1 MPISQLELDEAIALS
16 EQNPNDL
23 ELAEAAITISD
34 AFKFE
39 KQQRQDVTRTLFT
52 DPNHGLSSDQ
62 LSDLTNMVNGDEER
76 KYKLFNKRYFEEF
89 GGLPK
94 DQVDLN
100 IDQLINAY
108 GVQEFKKP
116 ISTHKEFHDAIKG
129 DFLAEDQVAAMAR
142 EFTLAKMGPLDSEA
156 QFRERMESVPGYAG
170 REAKWGHEFFRI
182 KDSFESRLDP
192 HRTTVK
198 LLSASLKQRE
208 GVGADRS
215 TLEAATTARE
225 EMLAAPSFEEMTQL
239 VMGVPAEDRK
249 LVIAAAIA
257 ESAND
262 EAGRKSVLQGLLESF
277 DRGVE
282 GGVANIKGTASRSVS
297 IAIQRDIENGVE
309 VPVGKEASPE
319 EYLEAVRLRV
329 LGGEAYE
336 LQAGVMGAVAGKQF
350 ATPSE
355 EVKQQALKFAKDE
368 FEVGEL
374 ADELRSAAQNQIDPI
389 TSDFIAVRGLYS
401 AAQSLPYLATS
412 LARGGFALNSMALA
426 GDSYRS
432 LRERNPTMTAE
443 QAQTISMI
451 AGPAQAYVEQIS
463 GKLLTSRLPAFNRYF
478 NQIIGTT
485 GSIPARFLARTPAIL
500 GAEMVQENVQD
511 ITPFVVQG
519 ALSALS
525 EDMPNVPVELLYKE
539 MLAQQPELFFA
550 VLPLAIMGGG
560 AGAYSDFRNGRELLS
575 SYDELRAQGVSEARA
590 AEIRSLAVRGDLDG
604 AQSLLREEFKT
615 LGQDQKSVQEARA
628 EAIPKLV
635 AEQKAAL
642 KAMQDGIDID
652 ILPAI
657 LNERGKWTLRYK
669 NGETT
674 QYETHKEAM
683 ERFDAIASS
692 ALVSMHI
699 DQVAAARLT
708 TSQIE
713 EGREIKFILSPLR
726 PTTEEIQAQGV
737 ATEEQL
743 AKRKEIEELDKGIT
757 PKDEERRAQVLAGMA
772 ANSSEARVASSY
784 VLGSSQN
791 TEAAPDSFG
800 DRVIRTTARLYAGAT
815 AFTVIE
821 ETAEGDVKFMLQE
834 GGIPRKWLISALRQ
848 WESTTGDAL
857 FRKSI
862 TDDTQVENQ
871 DIVEAYSKMVV
882 SYFAGRAKAGDQG
895 RIFSKEFRK
904 EIADALR
911 GDMGA
916 VMSGY
921 GSFYEAVYRRAAMI
935 EKARKEG
942 TLPADLESFLAKS
955 AGMSPQKVF
964 EREVVKEGE
973 GIAEDMGVEFVDEE
987 TFSTMTPAQ
996 VTPQGKRHAELE
1008 DKFNAGTITEEETA
1022 EAQRL
1027 VDERAKNAGYNQE
1040 AWHYSER
1047 KFKAFDIDFARTA
1060 SDIQA
1065 FFFKDVKDPNKEYGR
1080 NEYHVYLKLENPA
1093 TYAQAVEGFSPAETD
1108 DAGIRQ
1114 RNKLIQQGFDGAI
1127 VSRED
1132 GGMDYAEIIAFNP
1145 NQIKSADPFTGVPL
1159 DQRFD
1164 QTRDEITFSTISDF
1178 SNSRAIPAN
1187 ADTVTVLPDGARLVG
1202 PTTFSIM
1209 SFHGTP
1215 HKIDPREGFRM
1226 DKIGTGEGA
1235 QAYGWGLYFADSIA
1249 VAKEYQEILAGANNR
1264 SLGVQGEGKYIVI
1277 EEQYGDF
1284 AIGFRKSERM
1294 SRQTGLAVEIY
1305 KSGFDSL
1312 SEALDWAKNKK
1323 WITSNAKLALYGN
1336 NGFEQANENDV
1347 FSEGAQIV
1355 AYDPGNL
1362 YTVELLPNEED
1373 LLDWDKPLSEQS
1385 EKVKAAILKIMAG
1398 GDQDLEA
1405 ILDLSPDGMMMMGMI
1420 PSAKGSA
1427 AYATIGD
1434 PQKASERLLAAGI
1447 PGIRYL
1453 DGNSRNTGEGT
1464 YNYVIFDDKLIK
1476 IIEENGVRVD
1486 EGSTFST
1493 ITPDPSEHVF
1503 EAVYLKHEKRFKKA
1517 IRDGRAR
1524 LGVSI
1529 EQFIK
1534 KAVLLH
1540 QPDTAVS
1547 GSVAFAGEEVVVGQG
1562 GVYYP
1567 LLFDALNYFWAS
1579 TENAAKGMAERLNEI
1594 SRANGGKIYMALT
1607 SAPITKLFSS
1617 TTMSSGVVDILA
1629 KVAKYPKRYGLTP
1642 DDVVKIISV
1651 ASSLKL
1657 EKKLKNKKTGVTR
1670 TVVKSFTNS
1679 VPENVSLPKAV
1690 KLIKAELA
1698 ADKSTFDIRHKFVK
1712 SIAAQIAKALA
1723 DKPEQSKRFANLLV
1737 GETNEFAKGPM
1748 RKGKLSEVAILQ
1760 GLGDLLSE
1768 PFLKTFQNVKT
1779 GGYVY
1784 AVIEMDG
1791 EVEAVPSDL
1800 HKSYPFAIRSTSKK
1814 KPTVHLIDKAR
1825 KWHDVVGIKGQ
1836 KGYVAKENYTK
1847 VYPTSGVSSKSY
1859 GTLVFTKPNPKGEE
1873 GVDITS
1879 FSTVTPAADS
1889 RAAKIKKKNSLRIQ
1903 MSRSALTD
1911 AALNQASWRDW
1922 YDEHQEVL
1930 DDFFGDYAPL
1940 FQDILSITSQAASVK
1955 ANVSL
1960 ALRAFGY
1967 YVRGEAFDGTKRGE
1981 ETPGFL
1987 AGVIMN
1993 LDRLRSDKQ
2002 IQGQK
2007 IKAYKASNDGAVDQ
2021 AVIDR
2026 HISRLLFGVETPSA
2040 AQFAK
2045 AQKVLSQIAKE
2056 IGWTAR
2062 QVQAALWAHSIYKS
2076 GKTPESYGA
2085 YLTKLES
2092 KRTLAKRIGDI
2103 AGAGAG
2109 RNADGGG
2116 RGRFAPASTTP
2127 GETTLSVIRPIGDID
2142 SRFTAMF
2149 SPFQRSPELRAKLGE
2164 EMRRRALEISK
2175 VLAPILRANRTAKSI
2190 DEERKQ
2196 RFDALWQEKM
2206 EARISPSELTA
2217 IEAGKLDDAS
2227 TRPILSELLRKKTY
2241 RRKDGRTV
2249 EYWAGSLMSKAEA
2262 KRRGM
2267 DTTSGE
2273 WDDIPEGLP
2282 SYVYG
2287 GGLAPDQAASMFG
2300 FDSIA
2305 DFWSALENE
2314 IASWKNV
2321 EAISERISREIADIT
2336 REARTEAR
2344 AWATQALKERSTIG
2358 SDRATLIGFL
2368 RTLDAIQRTLPVE
2381 VRGKI
2386 GGFVALAKLTTPA
2399 AMLDEIERRVERI
2412 DSELEKYLKK
2422 EAEVRRKKLFKLT
2435 KPKREAGK
2443 KPKGKAGADIH
2454 DLFDRLAEAMLWD
2467 GTKAEGWAT
2476 TLEAQIASGDLSPE
2490 AEAHAKI
2497 EANLVRLFSDWNDT
2511 YIDTGKKGKNGRR
2524 IVKLNSRGAGAARR
2538 TAAVEA
2544 AEEVWK
2550 AGYLAEQTR
2559 IAKERER
2566 RAQIRA
2572 DIIAGTGKLGSRP
2585 ERVAKSQKDAGLSGQ
2600 WKEWFLSLF
2609 NFEQVLGFAFGDNS
2623 KWNQWFSDQQ
2633 RTAENQKL
2641 DEIQTVLDGLDA
2653 LFRKLGGSRLGG
2665 EKLQW
2670 KLSQPSFETKKGG
2683 KMSELEG
2690 ITAIL
2695 MWRQEDGK
2703 RHMAG
2708 KRDENGKITSTW
2720 AYDQAFVDEIQSK
2733 LSAEA
2738 LEVMDYLVDQYAGE
2752 YETLNPIFREING
2765 INLPRNDKYSPLSVK
2780 PQQAPNGQTT
2790 DPVTG
2795 STMSNGSMTPG
2806 SLRTRAQVVA
2816 EPDFRNAIEVF
2827 VGHKK
2832 QLAHWKAYAVF
2843 IRDAQ
2848 GVLGNREVSNSIEA
2862 SSGQEAVRVIRSW
2875 LDLFAQG
2882 GVRDA
2887 GAHLA
2892 LTKALSG
2899 AMGRASAI
2907 QLVGRLGT
2915 LAIQTTQLG
2924 AASAKMPFISYA
2936 SRLSKLLTGRLSW
2949 ADALNSPYIQR
2960 RLAQMPPSVQI
2971 AMEGL
2976 RAGKPNAVKHA
2987 VQRIGRLLA
2996 GTDALFTAGTFAI
3009 VYDYQLTKSLKA
3021 GVDPVTAAEV
3031 ARNEAERIVDE
3042 IAQPTR
3048 QGTRSLFESTTT
3060 NPLGRVAWAFA
3071 SEARKNMALVAYTGA
3086 KRPVGELSRALLYVI
3101 VFNGVLSS
3109 LIRTAWKDLRD
3120 DDEDEDEWS
3129 LQRILL
3135 SVATEPLYGFPGFG
3149 EIAQDAIFAAAGEY
3163 TPSGSILDAP
3173 KKIPTAIVRAPEN
3186 FQMLLEGDLEQPLRD
3201 LETLLM
3207 AGGLFNDNIAA
3218 VSSLAHIVRDAE
3230 ALIRNFTQD

>member
-1 MPISQLELDEAIALS
+1 MPISEEDALGA
-16 EQNPNDL
+16 L
-23 ELAEAAITISD
+23 ALAEANRNNPAVVLKAKDI
-34 AFKFE
+34 AVAYKA
-39 KQQRQDVTRTLFT
+39 QQKAAGLPMFPNQERAREEQYSKIKGFYT
-52 DPNHGLSSDQ
+52 DPNHGL
-62 LSDLTNMVNGDEER
+62 DEETLGFVNETLR
-76 KYKLFNKRYFEEF
+76 GSEDSKYKIFNKKYFEF
-89 GGLPK
+89 HGIPK
-94 DQVDLN
+94 DQVDSQA
-100 IDQLINAY
+100 DQLINAY
-108 GVQEFKKP
+108 GLQEFKKP
-116 ISTHKEFHDAIKG
+116 ISSHREFFDSISA
-129 DFLAEDQVAAMAR
+129 DFKAEKQVEDMAR

-156 QFRERMESVPGYAG
+156 QFRERMASVPGYAG
-170 REAKWGHEFFRI
+170 REAKWRDQFLKNKEF
-182 KDSFESRLDP
+182 LDGK
-192 HRTTVK
+192 RDQYSNDIW
-198 LLSASLKQRE
+198 LLSNGIERKNLEGTVSPVARFSKFGGAEEPTEAGLQRRQE
-208 GVGADRS
+208 I
-215 TLEAATTARE
+215 LESPSNAE
-225 EMLAAPSFEEMTQL
+225 LAEVLME
-239 VMGVPAEDRK
+239 VPAEDRPF
-249 LVIAAAIA
+249 VIAAAA
-257 ESAND
+257 ADAAKDPN
-262 EAGRKSVLQGLLESF
+262 GRKDFMLNLADRVGRGFDQYVEGFPLLEKKT
-277 DRGVE
+277 RAIG
-282 GGVANIKGTASRSVS
+282 IKGLIRSGFPISEEDAATPESLFAAAASALKTQTSAGLSMMGDLAPISEPTPSATAS
-297 IAIQRDIENGVE
+297 
-309 VPVGKEASPE
+309 E
-319 EYLEAVRLRV
+319 ETK
-329 LGGEAYE
+329 
-336 LQAGVMGAVAGKQF
+336 AG
-350 ATPSE
+350 
-355 EVKQQALKFAKDE
+355 ALK
-368 FEVGEL
+368 L
-374 ADELRSAAQNQIDPI
+374 ADRLIEAADLTTAIRNAAEQDVDPI
-389 TSDFIAVRGLYS
+389 TSEFAVVRGMY
-401 AAQSLPYLATS
+401 
-412 LARGGFALNSMALA
+412 ALA
-426 GDSYRS
+426 GSIPYMAASALPGGALVNTAAFAEQGYQMVRGI
-432 LRERNPTMTAE
+432 NPNMSAE
-443 QAQTISMI
+443 QAYSIGVI
-451 AGPAQAYVEQIS
+451 AAPFMTFIERMQIR
-463 GKLLTSRLPAFNRYF
+463 GATGQLTSVNRFFNEVIATPGGATSRF
-478 NQIIGTT
+478 LTRTAATT
-485 GSIPARFLARTPAIL
+485 GVQL
-500 GAEMVQENVQD
+500 VQENVQD
-511 ITPFVVQG
+511 LAPFMVQG
-519 ALSALS
+519 LLSAVS
-525 EDMPNVPVELLYKE
+525 EDMPNVPVELLYKD
-539 MLAQQPELFFA
+539 MVAQQPELFFSI
-550 VLPLAIMGGG
+550 LPLAVMGGAVG
-560 AGAYSDFRNGRELLS
+560 TYSDFRNGRALLS
-575 SYDELRAQGVSEARA
+575 SYDELRAHGLSEAASANIRA
-590 AEIRSLAVRGDLDG
+590 LANQGNYDG

-615 LGQDQKSVQEARA
+615 LGKDQKSVQEARL
-628 EAIPKLV
+628 EALPKLL
-635 AEQKAAL
+635 EEYKAQRLAL
-642 KAMQDGIDID
+642 DSGIELD

-657 LNERGKWTLRYK
+657 LQQRGGKTALRFK
-669 NGETT
+669 SGEEL
-674 QYETHKEAM
+674 QFDSHAEAM
-683 ERFDAIASS
+683 ERFNAVASS
-692 ALVSMHI
+692 AVLAIHRDYI
-699 DQVAAARLT
+699 TAAAMT
-708 TSQIE
+708 TSQLE
-713 EGREIKFILSPLR
+713 KGREVKFIFSPLD
-726 PTTEEIQAQGV
+726 PTTEELAEQGV

-743 AKRKEIEELDKGIT
+743 QKRKEIEQLDST
-757 PKDEERRAQVLAGMA
+757 PEGEEQLAQTLTQLA
-772 ANSSEARVASSY
+772 ANSSEARKASSY
-784 VLGSSQN
+784 VAGSSQN

-800 DRVIRTTARLYAGAT
+800 DRVIRTTSRLYQRAT
-815 AFTVIE
+815 PLTLIE
-821 ETAEGDVKFMLQE
+821 ETAEGDIKFMITE
-834 GGIPRKWLISALRQ
+834 GKVSRQWIIGALRQ
-848 WESTTGDAL
+848 WETNTGDKL

-862 TDDTQVENQ
+862 TDDSQIENQ
-871 DIVEAYSKMVV
+871 DIVEAYSTMVV
-882 SYFAGRAKAGDQG
+882 GYFAGRAKAGDQG
-895 RIFSKEFRK
+895 RVFSKEFRS
-904 EIADALR
+904 EIAKALR

-916 VMSGY
+916 VMTGY
-921 GSFYEAVYRRAAMI
+921 AAIFKAVYRRAAMI
-935 EKARKEG
+935 EKARKEK

-973 GIAEDMGVEFVDEE
+973 GIAEEMGVEFVDEQ
-987 TFSTMTPAQ
+987 TFSTVTPAQ
-996 VTPQGKRHAELE
+996 ATPQGKRHAELE
-1008 DKFNAGTITEEETA
+1008 AKFNAGTITPEETA
-1022 EAQRL
+1022 EAQQLVEQRAKAAGYSIESLHGTNGDEFTVFDLERGGDKTAAESATMGIFSTDNMTVAEMYAANMGMGGAFTLAFGSEDSPLVKARNAALASEEGKRL
-1027 VDERAKNAGYNQE
+1027 SKALEEAQQNIQDVAKAEFNKLKQDMLEKLLKSKEEGNFKGIDDSMFEQMAEVSAQSQFFRANQANENPAITAAYQQEQDAESALHDYVRPLIDAAIPNKRVLKLFIKLQNPAVYDAEGKTPAGFPLSEKILAAKNAGNDGVVFE
-1040 AWHYSER
+1040 N
-1047 KFKAFDIDFARTA
+1047 I
-1060 SDIQA
+1060 
-1065 FFFKDVKDPNKEYGR
+1065 VDPNES
-1080 NEYHVYLKLENPA
+1080 A
-1093 TYAQAVEGFSPAETD
+1093 THYVVFSP
-1108 DAGIRQ
+1108 
-1114 RNKLIQQGFDGAI
+1114 
-1127 VSRED
+1127 
-1132 GGMDYAEIIAFNP
+1132 
-1145 NQIKSADPFTGVPL
+1145 NQVKSADPFTGVPL

-1164 QTRDEITFSTISDF
+1164 QTRDEITFSTITPAVDAEYLALAADPVKNQARLQVMVDTAAKKAGLQGPWFHGSDAEKMVGEF
-1178 SNSRAIPAN
+1178 RVGERDSGWFGVGAYLTNFENYAKRWGRNVHRFYTPNGKYAEATVVGNYERVDFDSATEK
-1187 ADTVTVLPDGARLVG
+1187 ADRDAGGNDRWLEDENGYSEDFASSMLKQGYIGARIAFGSNKDVEVVV
-1202 PTTFSIM
+1202 F
-1209 SFHGTP
+1209 
-1215 HKIDPREGFRM
+1215 DPSQI
-1226 DKIGTGEGA
+1226 KS
-1235 QAYGWGLYFADSIA
+1235 ADPVTYDES
-1249 VAKEYQEILAGANNR
+1249 GN
-1264 SLGVQGEGKYIVI
+1264 VI
-1277 EEQYGDF
+1277 
-1284 AIGFRKSERM
+1284 
-1294 SRQTGLAVEIY
+1294 
-1305 KSGFDSL
+1305 
-1312 SEALDWAKNKK
+1312 
-1323 WITSNAKLALYGN
+1323 
-1336 NGFEQANENDV
+1336 
-1347 FSEGAQIV
+1347 
-1355 AYDPGNL
+1355 
-1362 YTVELLPNEED
+1362 
-1373 LLDWDKPLSEQS
+1373 PLSQRFNP
-1385 EKVKAAILKIMAG
+1385 A
-1398 GDQDLEA
+1398 
-1405 ILDLSPDGMMMMGMI
+1405 
-1420 PSAKGSA
+1420 
-1427 AYATIGD
+1427 
-1434 PQKASERLLAAGI
+1434 R
-1447 PGIRYL
+1447 
-1453 DGNSRNTGEGT
+1453 
-1464 YNYVIFDDKLIK
+1464 
-1476 IIEENGVRVD
+1476 D
-1486 EGSTFST
+1486 EISFST
-1493 ITPDPSEHVF
+1493 ITPDPNEHVF

-1529 EQFIK
+1529 GEFIK

-1670 TVVKSFTNS
+1670 TVVKSFTNP

-1825 KWHDVVGIKGQ
+1825 KWHDVVSIKGQ

-1967 YVRGEAFDGTKRGE
+1967 YVRGEPFDGTKRGE

-2076 GKTPESYGA
+2076 GKTPESYGD

-2116 RGRFAPASTTP
+2116 RGRFAPAGAAP
-2127 GETTLSVIRPIGDID
+2127 GETTFSVIRPIGDID

-2149 SPFQRSPELRAKLGE
+2149 SPFQRSPELRAKLGIALRE
-2164 EMRRRALEISK
+2164 KTSNVENELGPIIRAFYRTKAE
-2175 VLAPILRANRTAKSI
+2175 VQREANVREGVEY
-2190 DEERKQ
+2190 DR
-2196 RFDALWQEKM
+2196 
-2206 EARISPSELTA
+2206 
-2217 IEAGKLDDAS
+2217 
-2227 TRPILSELLRKKTY
+2227 LLRETFGADTQAKQEALPLVD
-2241 RRKDGRTV
+2241 RKAARSD
-2249 EYWAGSLMSKAEA
+2249 A
-2262 KRRGM
+2262 KRVAKQWM
-2267 DTTSGE
+2267 DGE
-2273 WDDIPEGLP
+2273 MKKKE
-2282 SYVYG
+2282 V
-2287 GGLAPDQAASMFG
+2287 AP
-2300 FDSIA
+2300 
-2305 DFWSALENE
+2305 
-2314 IASWKNV
+2314 
-2321 EAISERISREIADIT
+2321 REV
-2336 REARTEAR
+2336 
-2344 AWATQALKERSTIG
+2344 
-2358 SDRATLIGFL
+2358 LIGFL

-2386 GGFVALAKLTTPA
+2386 GGFVAMAKLTTPA
-2399 AMLDEIERRVERI
+2399 AMLEEIESRVERI
-2412 DSELEKYLKK
+2412 DKELEKYLKK
-2422 EAEVRRKKLFKLT
+2422 EAEVRRKKLFKLA

-2467 GTKAEGWAT
+2467 GAKAEGWAA

-2524 IVKLNSRGAGAARR
+2524 IVKLNSRGADAARR

-2544 AEEVWK
+2544 AEEVYK
-2550 AGYLAEQTR
+2550 AGYIDEQKR

-2572 DIIAGTGKLGSRP
+2572 DIIAGTGKLGDRP

-2623 KWNQWFSDQQ
+2623 KWTKWFSDQQ

-2641 DEIQTVLDGLDA
+2641 DEIQSVLDGLDA

-2738 LEVMDYLVDQYAGE
+2738 LEVMDYLVNQYAGE
-2752 YETLNPIFREING
+2752 YETINPIFREING

-2806 SLRTRAQVVA
+2806 SFRTRAQVVA
-2816 EPDFRNAIEVF
+2816 EPDFRNAVEVF

-2907 QLVGRLGT
+2907 QLVGRVGT
-2915 LAIQTTQLG
+2915 LAIQATQLG

-2987 VQRIGRLLA
+2987 VQRIGSLLA

-3086 KRPVGELSRALLYVI
+3086 KRPVGELSRALLYVV

-3163 TPSGSILDAP
+3163 KPSGSILDAP